1 MKNYQQ
7 RTQNILNKTKKE
19 RRKRRWIRAAAI
31 TSACAVAI
39 TALNLTLFL
48 PYPTPPERLSAYKG
62 SEYYPIIQTV
72 DRLTYRETSKKQPK
86 NNWEKWTAAFANLFA
101 IKGGADLGAT
111 PDIGIDFEDSV
122 MDSATEWPEG
132 DLPIAPGDDGNSSQ
146 APSAPDGGSEGTT
159 GDNTSDGKY
168 EEVTDNQVE
177 GVIEGDLF
185 KRTND
190 YIFHLRGG
198 LIPTGDNLE
207 TAYDE
212 NAVYSGSGYV
222 LSVYSIAK
230 NQSKRVGRYEITPDQ
245 GMQFY
250 TGDAEMYLSADGKT
264 ATIIT
269 PSFDRE
275 NATLYTA
282 AISLNVSS
290 PAAITETNRC
300 YVSGNHVTSRLTDG
314 KLLLVS
320 NFRVKNQPN
329 YDNPEDYLPQ
339 VGAAGEMESLPA
351 DNILLPEVKT
361 GETARYTV
369 VTTLHPDNLAV
380 QGSYAFFAYSE
391 NVYVSKDNLFATR
404 TVTQD
409 ERVNGFLLR
418 ESVTDVSCVSYAGE
432 TLAFK
437 GSTSVKGRVNNQ
449 YSMDEYDGKLRV
461 FTTFESTTYEE
472 HDHGD
477 GHVSLLFRGSYTSAS
492 LYVVDLSDFSIA
504 ASVERFA
511 PQGETVRAARFDKNK
526 AYVCTAVEFTDPV
539 FAFNLSDLANITY
552 TDTGEIKGYSFSL
565 TKFTGGTLLGIGYNG
580 SRSLKIELYEET
592 QTGVVSVACY
602 EPDKYTS
609 VSEEYKAHFIDAEHG
624 YVGFFDIGAQEY
636 VLLQFDGYSL
646 REAFREPFISHAG
659 QTRGCMVDGWMYI
672 LGTCGLKP
680 VQVY

>member
-1 MKNYQQ
+1 MKNYEQ
-7 RTQNILNKTKKE
+7 RTQNILKKTKKE
-19 RRKRRWIRAAAI
+19 RAKRRWIRTLAI

-48 PYPTPPERLSAYKG
+48 PYPPAPDRLSEYKD
-62 SEYYPIIQTV
+62 SEYYSVIQTV
-72 DRLTYRETSKKQPK
+72 DRLTYKETSKKQPK
-86 NNWEKWTAAFANLFA
+86 NNWEKWSAAFADLFA
-101 IKGGADLGAT
+101 IKGGASMDAA
-111 PDIGIDFEDSV
+111 PDIGMDFEDSV
-122 MDSATEWPEG
+122 MDSATQLPEEG
-132 DLPIAPGDDGNSSQ
+132 LTPPSDGGNDMQAPGESGGTADGNGSS
-146 APSAPDGGSEGTT
+146 
-159 GDNTSDGKY
+159 SDGKY

-185 KRTND
+185 KRTNE

-198 LIPTGDNLE
+198 LIQKEDDPE
-207 TAYDE
+207 SAYDE
-212 NAVYSGSGYV
+212 NVRYSGNGYV
-222 LSVYSIAK
+222 LSVYSIAQ
-230 NQSKRVGRYEITPDQ
+230 NNSKRVGRYEITPDM

-250 TGDAEMYLSADGKT
+250 TEDAEMYLSADGET
-264 ATIIT
+264 VTVIT

-290 PAAITETNRC
+290 PNAITETNRC

-320 NFRVKNQPN
+320 NFRVKSQPN

-339 VGAAGEMESLPA
+339 VGTAGEMESLPA
-351 DNILLPEVKT
+351 GNILLPEVKT

-369 VTTLHPDNLAV
+369 VTTLTPDNLAL

-409 ERVNGFLLR
+409 ERLNGFLLR
-418 ESVTDVSCVSYAGE
+418 EAVTDVSCVSYAGE
-432 TLAFK
+432 ELAFK
-437 GSTSVKGRVNNQ
+437 GSASVKGRVNNQ
-449 YSMDEYDGKLRV
+449 YSMDEYEGKLRV
-461 FTTFESTTYEE
+461 FTTFDSTTYEE

-477 GHVSLLFRGSYTSAS
+477 GHVSLLSRGSYTSAS

-511 PQGETVRAARFDKNK
+511 PQGETVRAARFDKHK
-526 AYVCTAVEFTDPV
+526 AYVCTAIEFTDPV

-565 TKFTGGTLLGIGYNG
+565 TKFTDGTLLGIGYNG

-592 QTGVVSVACY
+592 ASGVDSVACY
-602 EPDKYTS
+602 EPSKYTS
-609 VSEEYKAHFIDAEHG
+609 VSEDYKAHFIDAERG

-646 REAFREPFISHAG
+646 REAFREPFVSYAG

-680 VQVY
+680 VQVC